1 MFHPQ
6 KKYYFLIIFFF
17 LISSFNTASF
27 AKANISEVVNEV
39 FVLDIYGKRYV
50 LSNTKLIKKGDY
62 LKTKNKSAYL
72 ILDDKTKICLAANSS
87 IKILD
92 LKNIGNKIEYTFDS
106 TRGDLLLDINQN
118 KSNIYNLHFPFYEIN
133 GLPTDLILSHKKK
146 ITLLNFDGKL
156 KIFSKKSQK
165 QINLEPYTDYELIK
179 NGSIKKSSKL
189 LNLDPFNDKFHS
201 NCKKVLPQHAIEK
214 NKKWELQYG
223 CTSQEGRLICGN
235 RIKLN

>member
-1 MFHPQ
+1 MCYTQ

-17 LISSFNTASF
+17 ILSSFSTSSF
-27 AKANISEVVNEV
+27 AKANISEVANQIYI
-39 FVLDIYGKRYV
+39 LDIYGKRYV
-50 LSNTKLIKKGDY
+50 LGKVKHIKKGDY

-133 GLPTDLILSHKKK
+133 GLPTDIILSHKKK
-146 ITLLNFDGKL
+146 ITLINFDNRL
-156 KIFSKKSQK
+156 EIFSKKSQK
-165 QINLEPYTDYELIK
+165 KFNLEPYSNYELIK
-179 NGSIKKSSKL
+179 NGSIKKPSKI
-189 LNLDPFNDKFHS
+189 LNLGLFNNKFHGD
-201 NCKKVLPQHAIEK
+201 CKKVLPEYLIEK

-223 CTSQEGRLICGN
+223 CISQEGRLVCGN
-235 RIKLN
+235 KIK

>member
-62 LKTKNKSAYL
+62 LKTKKQPAYF
-72 ILDDKTKICLAANSS
+72 ILDDKTKICLAANTS

-92 LKNIGNKIEYTFDS
+92 LKNIGSKVEYTFDFNKG
-106 TRGDLLLDINQN
+106 RLLLDVNQN
-118 KSNIYNLHFPFYEIN
+118 KSNVYNLYFPFYEIN
-133 GLPTDLILSHKKK
+133 GLQSDIILSHKKK
-146 ITLLNFDGKL
+146 ITLINFDNRL
-156 KIFSKKSQK
+156 EIFSKKSQK
-165 QINLEPYTDYELIK
+165 KFNLEPYSNYELIK
-179 NGSIKKSSKL
+179 NGSINKSSKI
-189 LNLDPFNDKFHS
+189 LNLGLFNNKFHGD
-201 NCKKVLPQHAIEK
+201 CKKVLPEYLIEK

-223 CTSQEGRLICGN
+223 CISQGGHLVCGN
-235 RIKLN
+235 RIK